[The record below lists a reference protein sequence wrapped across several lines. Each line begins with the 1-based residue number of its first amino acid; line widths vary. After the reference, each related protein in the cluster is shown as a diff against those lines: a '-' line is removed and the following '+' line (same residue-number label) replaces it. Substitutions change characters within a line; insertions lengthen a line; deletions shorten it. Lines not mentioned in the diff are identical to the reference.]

1 MFHPKVNGLN
11 YKGVMALSVEPQN
24 RSGRFTQNL
33 LELKAINKNYGP
45 VQALKNVDLV
55 VRKGDVLA
63 ICGDNGAGKS
73 TLIKIISGAE
83 SATSGQVFLRGEE
96 VHFSSPAEALARGV
110 ATIYQDLA
118 LAPRLQVYQNV
129 FMGSELVRPLIV
141 PFIRV
146 LDKKRM
152 RQAAAEYL
160 SRLKIDIHDVNQC
173 VGDLSGGQRQ
183 AVAISRA
190 LRWQAD
196 IIIMDEPTAALGV
209 KETAKVLELIRE
221 LHDQGVTIIIV
232 SHNMKDVLAV
242 ANRVTI
248 LKNGVKVGEC
258 LTDDLTAEELAHMI
272 ATGNLG
278 DRNLIKTTG
287 G

>member
-160 SRLKIDIHDVNQC
+160 SRLKIDIHDVNQR